1 MWNLVVSCYSNCVTA
16 GFIVRTCHIQ
26 ICYGFPSFHPLSMHV
41 TKSHHFYL
49 LHIIILFPLH
59 LFCLLCGVC
68 FESREMHNLRKW
80 KDDSN
85 FFSLSSSPALLGFY
99 RLVTTRERQRELRM
113 ETDYAMTSWNWSQ
126 KERRL
131 RKCMQRTWKNGQKS
145 GITLLRKVS

>member
-1 MWNLVVSCYSNCVTA
+1 MLGVSKDTFSFRLVNVKFGSFMLLELCDSRIHSKDLSYSNLLW
-16 GFIVRTCHIQ
+16 
-26 ICYGFPSFHPLSMHV
+26 FPSFHPFSMHV
-41 TKSHHFYL
+41 TKSHHFHL

-99 RLVTTRERQRELRM
+99 RLVTTREQQRELRM
-113 ETDYAMTSWNWSQ
+113 ETDYAMTS
-126 KERRL
+126 
-131 RKCMQRTWKNGQKS
+131 
-145 GITLLRKVS
+145 